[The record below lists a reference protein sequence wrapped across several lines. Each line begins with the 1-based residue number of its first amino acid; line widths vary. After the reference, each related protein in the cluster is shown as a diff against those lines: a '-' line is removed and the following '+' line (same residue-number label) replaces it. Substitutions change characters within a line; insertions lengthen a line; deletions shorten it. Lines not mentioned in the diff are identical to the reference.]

1 MRLRRPRSTA
11 ATAPRPAAGIGAA
24 LVTATVLAALAG
36 CSSDATVAEE
46 PDPDVTSGS
55 APGEATAGTSGPGG
69 SSTAPAGLDPAYAVD
84 PPGRFKALPRTAD
97 VLVQTQDTIDE
108 ETLAEIEKIPGV
120 AAVEQFSMLQVSI
133 ENRVLNVAA
142 VDPATYRRY
151 APGQLPQNQ
160 EIWDRVAAGELA
172 VGKAVA
178 KRLPLDDDDFLELT
192 SEVPPIHLGV
202 MAPQIENAV
211 DAVVNEKWG
220 EALGATPG
228 NALLVSSELT
238 VAPEV
243 VAEPLTKLLPKDS
256 SIERLDAV
264 ARYGLDPDAVQTA
277 QVVGSLADAI
287 GVFTYRPIGG
297 GRIAPDPAWVRTHIS
312 TQSVPILGDVTCN
325 NAMFPQLRAALEE
338 IVTAGLADEI
348 KREQYAGC
356 YYPRFIAGSTS
367 LSNHSFGT
375 ALDLNVPGNLRGTVG
390 EMDRVVV
397 SIFKKWGFA
406 WGGDWRY
413 TDPMHFEMA
422 RIVRPS

>member
-1 MRLRRPRSTA
+1 M
-11 ATAPRPAAGIGAA
+11 IGAA
-24 LVTATVLAALAG
+24 LLVTTLAGSLLAG
-36 CSSDATVAEE
+36 CSGGTTATDE
-46 PDPDVTSGS
+46 PEPAPTSAS
-55 APGEATAGTSGPGG
+55 ATGDGP
-69 SSTAPAGLDPAYAVD
+69 APEPGLDPAYAVE
-84 PPGRFKALPRTAD
+84 PPGRFKSLPRTAD
-97 VLVQTQDTIDE
+97 VVVQAQDTISP
-108 ETLAEIEKIPGV
+108 ETIEAIEAIDGV
-120 AAVEQFSMLQVSI
+120 AAVEQLSLLQVSI

-160 EIWDRVAAGELA
+160 EVWDRVAAGELA
-172 VGKAVA
+172 IGKAVA
-178 KRLPLDDDDFLELT
+178 KRLPFDRRDFLDLT
-192 SEVPPIHLGV
+192 TEVPPIHLGV

-228 NALLVSSELT
+228 NALLISAELLA
-238 VAPEV
+238 APNV
-243 VAEPLTKLLPKDS
+243 IVGPVTKLLPQDS

-297 GRIAPDPAWVRTHIS
+297 GRIAPDPAWVREHIS
-312 TQSVPILGDVTCN
+312 TQVVPILGSVTCN
-325 NAMFPQLRAALEE
+325 NAIFPQLRAALEE
-338 IVTAGLADEI
+338 VVQAGLATEINPDE
-348 KREQYAGC
+348 YAGC
-356 YYPRFIAGSTS
+356 YYPRFIAGTTS

>member
-1 MRLRRPRSTA
+1 MA
-11 ATAPRPAAGIGAA
+11 AALVIAGVLGCSAPASEVTDPGQEPGQGEGQGSGESGSPAAGESA
-24 LVTATVLAALAG
+24 
-36 CSSDATVAEE
+36 SAE
-46 PDPDVTSGS
+46 
-55 APGEATAGTSGPGG
+55 GTP
-69 SSTAPAGLDPAYAVD
+69 GLDPAFAVD
-84 PPGRFKALPRTAD
+84 PPGRFKSLPRTAD
-97 VLVQTQDTIDE
+97 IVVQAEDTIDE
-108 ETLAEIEKIPGV
+108 ETLAAIEGLDGV
-120 AAVEQFSMLQVSI
+120 VAVEQLSLVQVSI
-133 ENRVLNVAA
+133 ENRVLSVAS
-142 VDPATYRRY
+142 VDPASYRRY
-151 APGQLPQNQ
+151 APGELPQNQ

-325 NAMFPQLRAALEE
+325 NAIFPQLRAALEE

-422 RIVRPS
+422 RIVRPG

>member
-1 MRLRRPRSTA
+1 MRLRRTRSTA
-11 ATAPRPAAGIGAA
+11 ATAPRPAAAIAAA
-24 LVTATVLAALAG
+24 LVLAG
-36 CSSDATVAEE
+36 VLGCSAPASEVRDEAIL
-46 PDPDVTSGS
+46 DGS
-55 APGEATAGTSGPGG
+55 ATSASGGSTPGGDSTAGPS
-69 SSTAPAGLDPAYAVD
+69 LDPAYAVD

-97 VLVQTQDTIDE
+97 VVVQTQGTIDE
-108 ETLAEIEKIPGV
+108 ETLAEIERIPGV

-325 NAMFPQLRAALEE
+325 NAIFPELRAALEE

-422 RIVRPS
+422 RIVRPG

>member
-1 MRLRRPRSTA
+1 MGREDRVRVRRA
-11 ATAPRPAAGIGAA
+11 GATVAGRTRPAAALGAA
-24 LVTATVLAALAG
+24 LLALSLLPACSGGTTATDEPEPSPTSA
-36 CSSDATVAEE
+36 SATGDGPRPE
-46 PDPDVTSGS
+46 P
-55 APGEATAGTSGPGG
+55 
-69 SSTAPAGLDPAYAVD
+69 GLDPAYAVE
-84 PPGRFKALPRTAD
+84 PPGRFKALPRKAD
-97 VLVQTQDTIDE
+97 IVVQAQDTIDGATVE
-108 ETLAEIEKIPGV
+108 AIEAIEGV
-120 AAVEQFSMLQVSI
+120 AAVEQLSLLQVSV
-133 ENRVLNVAA
+133 ENRVLNLAA

-151 APGQLPQNQ
+151 APNQLPQTQ
-160 EIWDRVAAGELA
+160 EVWERIAAGELA

-178 KRLPLDDDDFLELT
+178 KRLPFDDQDFLQLT
-192 SEVPPIHLGV
+192 PEVPPIHLGV
-202 MAPQIENAV
+202 KAEQIENAV

-228 NALLVSSELT
+228 NALLISVDLLA
-238 VAPEV
+238 APDV
-243 VAEPLTKLLPKDS
+243 VVGPVTKLLPEDS

-297 GRIAPDPAWVRTHIS
+297 GRIAPDPAWVREHIS
-312 TQSVPILGDVTCN
+312 TQVVPILGSVTCN
-325 NAMFPQLRAALEE
+325 NAIFPQLRAALEE
-338 IVTAGLADEI
+338 IVQADLADEI
-348 KREQYAGC
+348 NPDEYAGC
-356 YYPRFIAGSTS
+356 YYPRFIAGTTS

-422 RIVRPS
+422 RIVRPG

>member
-1 MRLRRPRSTA
+1 MRLRRTRSTA
-11 ATAPRPAAGIGAA
+11 ATAPRPAAALGGA
-24 LVTATVLAALAG
+24 LVVAAVLG
-36 CSSDATVAEE
+36 CSAPASEVRDEGGPDEAATSA
-46 PDPDVTSGS
+46 SGGS
-55 APGEATAGTSGPGG
+55 TPGG
-69 SSTAPAGLDPAYAVD
+69 EVTTAPSLDPAYAVD
-84 PPGRFKALPRTAD
+84 PPGRFKSLPRTAD
-97 VLVQTQDTIDE
+97 IVVQTQETIDE
-108 ETLAEIEKIPGV
+108 DTLAAIEALDGV
-120 AAVEQFSMLQVSI
+120 AAIERLSLLQVSI
-133 ENRVLNVAA
+133 ENRVLDVAA

-151 APGQLPQNQ
+151 APRELPQNQ
-160 EIWDRVAAGELA
+160 AIWDRVAAGELA

-178 KRLPLDDDDFLELT
+178 KRLPLDDDDFVALT

-202 MAPQIENAV
+202 KAPQITNAV

-228 NALLVSSELT
+228 NALLISTGLT
-238 VAPEV
+238 APDAV
-243 VAEPLTKLLPKDS
+243 VKPLAKLLPKDT

-312 TQSVPILGDVTCN
+312 TQSVPILGNVTCN
-325 NAMFPQLRAALEE
+325 NAIFPQLRAALEE
-338 IVTAGLADEI
+338 IVTAGLAAEI

-356 YYPRFIAGSTS
+356 YYPRFIANTTS

-406 WGGDWRY
+406 WGGDWSY

-422 RIVRPS
+422 RIVRPG

>member
-1 MRLRRPRSTA
+1 MRRPGPTA
-11 ATAPRPAAGIGAA
+11 GPRRRPAAYRAA
-24 LVTATVLAALAG
+24 LLGSLAGSLLLAG
-36 CSSDATVAEE
+36 CS
-46 PDPDVTSGS
+46 
-55 APGEATAGTSGPGG
+55 AGTTATDDPQAAGSDGAGG
-69 SSTAPAGLDPAYAVD
+69 GGAPAAQPTARPSVAGLDPAYAVE

-97 VLVQTQDTIDE
+97 VVVQAQGSIDD
-108 ETLAEIEKIPGV
+108 ETVAAIEAIEGV
-120 AAVEQFSMLQVSI
+120 AAVERFSLLQVSI

-142 VDPATYRRY
+142 VDPATFRRY

-178 KRLPLDDDDFLELT
+178 KRLPLDEDDFVPLT
-192 SEVPPIHLGV
+192 TEVPPIHLGV

-220 EALGATPG
+220 EALGAVPG
-228 NALLVSSELT
+228 NALLVSGELT
-238 VAPEV
+238 AAPEV
-243 VAEPLTKLLPKDS
+243 IVEPLTEMLPKDTS
-256 SIERLDAV
+256 VERLDAV

-277 QVVGSLADAI
+277 QVVGSLSEAI

-297 GRIAPDPAWVRTHIS
+297 GRIAPDPAWVRANIS
-312 TQSVPILGDVTCN
+312 TQSVPILGSVTCN
-325 NAMFPQLRAALEE
+325 NAIFPQLRAALEE
-338 IVTAGLADEI
+338 IVLAGLADEI
-348 KREQYAGC
+348 NPDEYAGC
-356 YYPRFIAGSTS
+356 YYPRFIAGSTT

-375 ALDLNVPGNLRGTVG
+375 ALDFNVPGNLRGTVG
-390 EMDRVVV
+390 EMDRTVV

-406 WGGDWRY
+406 WGGDWSY

>member
-1 MRLRRPRSTA
+1 MRVRRAGGTA
-11 ATAPRPAAGIGAA
+11 AGRRPAAGVGAA
-24 LVTATVLAALAG
+24 LLAAALLAG
-36 CSSDATVAEE
+36 CSGGTTVTDDPADPTPGSATTGSSAGED
-46 PDPDVTSGS
+46 PDP
-55 APGEATAGTSGPGG
+55 GP
-69 SSTAPAGLDPAYAVD
+69 GLDPAYAVE

-97 VLVQTQDTIDE
+97 LVVQAQDTISDE
-108 ETLAEIEKIPGV
+108 TVATIERIPGV
-120 AAVEQFSMLQVSI
+120 GAVERLSLLQVSI
-133 ENRVLNVAA
+133 ENRVLDVAA

-151 APGQLPQNQ
+151 APRELPQNQ
-160 EIWDRVAAGELA
+160 EVWDRVAAGELA

-178 KRLPLDDDDFLELT
+178 KRLPFDRQDFLELT
-192 SEVPPIHLGV
+192 TEVPPIHLGV

-228 NALLVSSELT
+228 NALLI
-238 VAPEV
+238 A
-243 VAEPLTKLLPKDS
+243 AEPLTAPDAILGPVTKVLPNDS

-277 QVVGSLADAI
+277 QVVGSLADAV
-287 GVFTYRPIGG
+287 GTFTYRPIGG
-297 GRIAPDPAWVRTHIS
+297 GRIAPDPAWVRANIS
-312 TQSVPILGDVTCN
+312 TQVVPILGSVTCN
-325 NAMFPQLRAALEE
+325 NAIFPQLRAALEE
-338 IVTAGLADEI
+338 IVLAGLADEI
-348 KREQYAGC
+348 NPDEYAGC
-356 YYPRFIAGSTS
+356 YYPRFIAGSTT

-406 WGGDWRY
+406 WGGDWSY

>member
-1 MRLRRPRSTA
+1 MRLRRTRSTA
-11 ATAPRPAAGIGAA
+11 AAPKSAAAMPAA
-24 LVTATVLAALAG
+24 LVLAAVLG
-36 CSSDATVAEE
+36 CSAPAAEVRDGAAPEEGAARASGGSTPSSD
-46 PDPDVTSGS
+46 GS
-55 APGEATAGTSGPGG
+55 DTSGP
-69 SSTAPAGLDPAYAVD
+69 SLDPAYAVD

-97 VLVQTQDTIDE
+97 VVVQTQETIDE

-178 KRLPLDDDDFLELT
+178 KRLPLDDDDFVALT
-192 SEVPPIHLGV
+192 TEVPPIHLGV

-243 VAEPLTKLLPKDS
+243 VADPLTKLLPKGS

-325 NAMFPQLRAALEE
+325 NAIFPQLRAALEE

-422 RIVRPS
+422 RIVRPG

>member
-1 MRLRRPRSTA
+1 MRLRRTRSTA
-11 ATAPRPAAGIGAA
+11 ATAPRPAAALCAA
-24 LVTATVLAALAG
+24 LTTGAMLAALAG
-36 CSSDATVAEE
+36 CSADTTVAEE
-46 PDPDVTSGS
+46 PEPSGTSSS
-55 APGEATAGTSGPGG
+55 ATGTATDPGESAQP
-69 SSTAPAGLDPAYAVD
+69 GLDPAYAVD

-97 VLVQTQDTIDE
+97 VVVQTQETIDE
-108 ETLAEIEKIPGV
+108 ETLAKIERIPGV

-172 VGKAVA
+172 VGRAVA
-178 KRLPLDDDDFLELT
+178 RRLPLDDDDFLQLT

-325 NAMFPQLRAALEE
+325 NAIFPQLRAALEE

-406 WGGDWRY
+406 WGGDWSY

-422 RIVRPS
+422 RIVRPG

>member
-1 MRLRRPRSTA
+1 MRLRRTRSTA
-11 ATAPRPAAGIGAA
+11 ATAPRPAAVMAAA
-24 LVTATVLAALAG
+24 LVIAGVLG
-36 CSSDATVAEE
+36 CSAPASEVTDPGQE
-46 PDPDVTSGS
+46 PGQGTGAGAGGSGS
-55 APGEATAGTSGPGG
+55 PTAGESAGAEGTP
-69 SSTAPAGLDPAYAVD
+69 GLDPAFAVD
-84 PPGRFKALPRTAD
+84 PPGRFKSLPRTAD
-97 VLVQTQDTIDE
+97 IVVQAEDTIDE
-108 ETLAEIEKIPGV
+108 DTLAAIEGLDGV
-120 AAVEQFSMLQVSI
+120 VAVEQLSLVQVSI
-133 ENRVLNVAA
+133 ENRVLSVAS
-142 VDPATYRRY
+142 VDPASYRRY
-151 APGQLPQNQ
+151 APGELPQNQ
-160 EIWDRVAAGELA
+160 EIWDRVAGGELA
-172 VGKAVA
+172 VGQALA
-178 KRLPLDDDDFLELT
+178 RRLPLEDDWLQLT
-192 SEVPPIHLGV
+192 SDVPPIHLGV
-202 MAPQIENAV
+202 KAPQITNAV
-211 DAVVNEKWG
+211 DVVVNEKWG
-220 EALGATPG
+220 EALGAVPG
-228 NALLVSSELT
+228 NALLVSTGLT
-238 VAPEV
+238 APDAV
-243 VAEPLTKLLPKDS
+243 VGPLTKLLPKDT

-325 NAMFPQLRAALEE
+325 NAIFPQLRAALEE

-422 RIVRPS
+422 RIVRPG

>member
-1 MRLRRPRSTA
+1 MRRPGSTA
-11 ATAPRPAAGIGAA
+11 GPGRGSAA
-24 LVTATVLAALAG
+24 VRAALAG
-36 CSSDATVAEE
+36 SVVGAVFLTACSAGTTAID
-46 PDPDVTSGS
+46 DPDSGPSAAPSGS
-55 APGEATAGTSGPGG
+55 GGAAERPEGEA
-69 SSTAPAGLDPAYAVD
+69 STVPGLDPAYAVE

-97 VLVQTQDTIDE
+97 IVVQAQETIDD
-108 ETLAEIEKIPGV
+108 ETLAAIERLEGV
-120 AAVEQFSMLQVSI
+120 ASVERFSLLQISI

-142 VDPATYRRY
+142 VDPATFRRY

-178 KRLPLDDDDFLELT
+178 KRLPLDENDFLPLT
-192 SEVPPIHLGV
+192 TEVPPIHLGV

-220 EALGATPG
+220 EALGAVPG
-228 NALLVSSELT
+228 NALLVSGELT
-238 VAPEV
+238 VPPDV
-243 VAEPLTKLLPKDS
+243 ITGPLTKMLPEDTS
-256 SIERLDAV
+256 VERLDAV

-297 GRIAPDPAWVRTHIS
+297 GRIAPDPAWVRANIS
-312 TQSVPILGDVTCN
+312 TQAVPILGQVTCN
-325 NAMFPQLRAALEE
+325 NAIFPQLRAALEE
-338 IVTAGLADEI
+338 IVQAGLADEI
-348 KREQYAGC
+348 NPDEYAGC
-356 YYPRFIAGSTS
+356 YYPRFIAGSTT

-406 WGGDWRY
+406 WGGDWSY

>member
-11 ATAPRPAAGIGAA
+11 ATAPRPAAALCAA
-24 LVTATVLAALAG
+24 LTTGAMLAALAG
-36 CSSDATVAEE
+36 CSADTTVAEE
-46 PDPDVTSGS
+46 PEPSGTSSS
-55 APGEATAGTSGPGG
+55 ATGTATDPGESAQP
-69 SSTAPAGLDPAYAVD
+69 GLDPAYAVD
-84 PPGRFKALPRTAD
+84 APGRFKSLPRTAD
-97 VLVQTQDTIDE
+97 IVVQTQETIDE
-108 ETLAEIEKIPGV
+108 DTIAAIEALDGV
-120 AAVEQFSMLQVSI
+120 AAIERLSLLQVSI
-133 ENRVLNVAA
+133 ENRVLDVAA

-151 APGQLPQNQ
+151 APRELPQNQ

-178 KRLPLDDDDFLELT
+178 KRLPLDDDDFVALT

-202 MAPQIENAV
+202 KAPQITNAV

-228 NALLVSSELT
+228 NALLISTGLT
-238 VAPEV
+238 APDAV
-243 VAEPLTKLLPKDS
+243 VKPLAKLLPEDT

-312 TQSVPILGDVTCN
+312 TQSVPILGSVTCN
-325 NAMFPQLRAALEE
+325 NAIFPQLRAALEE
-338 IVTAGLADEI
+338 IVTAGLAAEI

-356 YYPRFIAGSTS
+356 YYPRFIAGTTS

-422 RIVRPS
+422 RIVRPG

>member
-1 MRLRRPRSTA
+1 PGQGTGAGAGGSGS
-11 ATAPRPAAGIGAA
+11 PAAGESAGA
-24 LVTATVLAALAG
+24 
-36 CSSDATVAEE
+36 D
-46 PDPDVTSGS
+46 
-55 APGEATAGTSGPGG
+55 GTP
-69 SSTAPAGLDPAYAVD
+69 GLDPAFAVD
-84 PPGRFKALPRTAD
+84 PPGRFKSLPRTAD
-97 VLVQTQDTIDE
+97 IVVQTQETIDE
-108 ETLAEIEKIPGV
+108 DTLAAIEALDGV
-120 AAVEQFSMLQVSI
+120 AAIERLSLLQVSI
-133 ENRVLNVAA
+133 ENRVLDVAA

-151 APGQLPQNQ
+151 APGELPQNQ

-178 KRLPLDDDDFLELT
+178 KRLPLDDDDFVALT
-192 SEVPPIHLGV
+192 TEVPPIHLGV
-202 MAPQIENAV
+202 KAPQITNAV

-228 NALLVSSELT
+228 NALLISTGLT
-238 VAPEV
+238 APDAV
-243 VAEPLTKLLPKDS
+243 VKPLTKLLPEAS

-325 NAMFPQLRAALEE
+325 NAIFPQLRAALEE

-406 WGGDWRY
+406 WGGDWSY

-422 RIVRPS
+422 RIVRPG

>member
-11 ATAPRPAAGIGAA
+11 ATAPRPAAALCAA
-24 LVTATVLAALAG
+24 LTTGAMLAALAG
-36 CSSDATVAEE
+36 CSADTTVAEE
-46 PDPDVTSGS
+46 PEPSGTSSS
-55 APGEATAGTSGPGG
+55 ATGTATDPGESAQP
-69 SSTAPAGLDPAYAVD
+69 GLDPAYAVD
-84 PPGRFKALPRTAD
+84 APGRFKSLPRTAD
-97 VLVQTQDTIDE
+97 IVVQTQETIDE
-108 ETLAEIEKIPGV
+108 DTIAAIEALDGV
-120 AAVEQFSMLQVSI
+120 AAIERLSLLQVSI
-133 ENRVLNVAA
+133 ENRVLDVAA

-151 APGQLPQNQ
+151 APRELPQNQ

-178 KRLPLDDDDFLELT
+178 KRLPLDDDDFVALT

-202 MAPQIENAV
+202 KAPQITNAV

-228 NALLVSSELT
+228 NALLISTGLT
-238 VAPEV
+238 APDAV
-243 VAEPLTKLLPKDS
+243 VKPLAKLLPEDT

-277 QVVGSLADAI
+277 QVVGSLSDAI

-297 GRIAPDPAWVRTHIS
+297 GRIAPDPAWVRTH
-312 TQSVPILGDVTCN
+312 
-325 NAMFPQLRAALEE
+325 E
-338 IVTAGLADEI
+338 IVTAGLSHEI

-356 YYPRFIAGSTS
+356 YYPRFIAGTTS

-422 RIVRPS
+422 RIVRPG

>member
-1 MRLRRPRSTA
+1 MRLRRTRSTA
-11 ATAPRPAAGIGAA
+11 ATAPRPAA
-24 LVTATVLAALAG
+24 ALAG
-36 CSSDATVAEE
+36 ALVVAAVLGCSAPASEVRDQAVPDEGATSASGGST
-46 PDPDVTSGS
+46 PSGDVT
-55 APGEATAGTSGPGG
+55 TGP
-69 SSTAPAGLDPAYAVD
+69 SLDPAYAVD

-97 VLVQTQDTIDE
+97 VVVQTQETIDE
-108 ETLAEIEKIPGV
+108 ETLAKIERIPGV

-172 VGKAVA
+172 VGRAVA
-178 KRLPLDDDDFLELT
+178 RRLPLDDDDFLQLT

-325 NAMFPQLRAALEE
+325 NAIFPQLRAALEE

-348 KREQYAGC
+348 KRDQYAGC

-406 WGGDWRY
+406 WGGDWSY

-422 RIVRPS
+422 RIVRPG

>member
-1 MRLRRPRSTA
+1 MRLRRTRSTA
-11 ATAPRPAAGIGAA
+11 ATAPRPAAAIAAA
-24 LVTATVLAALAG
+24 LVLAG
-36 CSSDATVAEE
+36 VLGCSAPASEVRDEAIL
-46 PDPDVTSGS
+46 DGS
-55 APGEATAGTSGPGG
+55 ATSASGGSTPGGDSTAGPS
-69 SSTAPAGLDPAYAVD
+69 LDPAYAVD

-97 VLVQTQDTIDE
+97 VVVQTQGTIDE
-108 ETLAEIEKIPGV
+108 ETLAEIERIPGV

-243 VAEPLTKLLPKDS
+243 VAEPLTKLLAKDS

-325 NAMFPQLRAALEE
+325 NAIFPQLRAALEE

-422 RIVRPS
+422 RIVRPG

>member
-1 MRLRRPRSTA
+1 MA
-11 ATAPRPAAGIGAA
+11 EAIDGGIQGAFGREG
-24 LVTATVLAALAG
+24 T
-36 CSSDATVAEE
+36 
-46 PDPDVTSGS
+46 DVH
-55 APGEATAGTSGPGG
+55 
-69 SSTAPAGLDPAYAVD
+69 L
-84 PPGRFKALPRTAD
+84 
-97 VLVQTQDTIDE
+97 IDE
-108 ETLAEIEKIPGV
+108 P
-120 AAVEQFSMLQVSI
+120 
-133 ENRVLNVAA
+133 
-142 VDPATYRRY
+142 
-151 APGQLPQNQ
+151 
-160 EIWDRVAAGELA
+160 AGELA
-172 VGKAVA
+172 AGKAVA

-325 NAMFPQLRAALEE
+325 NAIFPQLRAALEE

-406 WGGDWRY
+406 WGGDWSY

-422 RIVRPS
+422 RIVRPG

>member
-1 MRLRRPRSTA
+1 MRVRRGGPTAGA
-11 ATAPRPAAGIGAA
+11 ATRPAAALGAA
-24 LVTATVLAALAG
+24 LLAAALVSG
-36 CSSDATVAEE
+36 CSSGRTTATDEA
-46 PDPDVTSGS
+46 DPSGS
-55 APGEATAGTSGPGG
+55 DTSETAADPGKPG
-69 SSTAPAGLDPAYAVD
+69 AVAAGLDPAYAVE
-84 PPGRFKALPRTAD
+84 PPGRFKALPRAAD
-97 VLVQTQDTIDE
+97 IVVQAQDPLDE
-108 ETLAEIEKIPGV
+108 ETLAAIRALDGV
-120 AAVEQFSMLQVSI
+120 EAVEQLSLLQVSI

-151 APGQLPQNQ
+151 APEGLPGNQ
-160 EIWDRVAAGELA
+160 EVWERVAAGELA

-178 KRLPLDDDDFLELT
+178 KRLPFDDSDFLELT

-220 EALGATPG
+220 EALGAVPG
-228 NALLVSSELT
+228 NALLVSTGLT
-238 VAPEV
+238 APDAV
-243 VAEPLTKLLPKDS
+243 VGPLTRLLPQDTS
-256 SIERLDAV
+256 VERLDAV

-277 QVVGSLADAI
+277 QVVGSLADAV

-297 GRIAPDPAWVRTHIS
+297 GRIAPDPAWVREHIS
-312 TQSVPILGDVTCN
+312 TQAVPILGNVTCN
-325 NAMFPQLRAALEE
+325 NAIFPQLRAALEE
-338 IVTAGLADEI
+338 IVQAGLAGEIHPDE
-348 KREQYAGC
+348 YAGC
-356 YYPRFIAGSTS
+356 YYPRFIAGTTT

-375 ALDLNVPGNLRGTVG
+375 ALDFNVPGNLRGTVG

-422 RIVRPS
+422 RIVRPG

>member
-1 MRLRRPRSTA
+1 MRLRRTRSTA
-11 ATAPRPAAGIGAA
+11 AARRP
-24 LVTATVLAALAG
+24 TAALAG
-36 CSSDATVAEE
+36 ALVVIAALGCSAPASEVTDPGQE
-46 PDPDVTSGS
+46 PGQGTGAGAGGSGS
-55 APGEATAGTSGPGG
+55 PAAGESAGADGTP
-69 SSTAPAGLDPAYAVD
+69 GLDPAFAVD
-84 PPGRFKALPRTAD
+84 PPGRFKSLPRTAD
-97 VLVQTQDTIDE
+97 IVVQTQETIDE
-108 ETLAEIEKIPGV
+108 DTLAAIEALDGV
-120 AAVEQFSMLQVSI
+120 AAIERLSLLQVSI
-133 ENRVLNVAA
+133 ENRVLDVAA

-151 APGQLPQNQ
+151 APGELPQNQ

-178 KRLPLDDDDFLELT
+178 KRLPLDDDDFVALT
-192 SEVPPIHLGV
+192 TEVPPIHLGV
-202 MAPQIENAV
+202 KAPQITNAV

-228 NALLVSSELT
+228 NALLISTGLT
-238 VAPEV
+238 APDAV
-243 VAEPLTKLLPKDS
+243 VKPLTKLLPEAS

-325 NAMFPQLRAALEE
+325 NAIFPQLRAALEE

-422 RIVRPS
+422 RIVRPG

>member
-1 MRLRRPRSTA
+1 MRLRRTRSTA
-11 ATAPRPAAGIGAA
+11 ATAPRPAAAIAAA
-24 LVTATVLAALAG
+24 LVLAG
-36 CSSDATVAEE
+36 VLGCSAPASEVRDEAIL
-46 PDPDVTSGS
+46 DGS
-55 APGEATAGTSGPGG
+55 ATSASGGSTPGGDSTAGPS
-69 SSTAPAGLDPAYAVD
+69 LDPAYAVD

-97 VLVQTQDTIDE
+97 VVVQTQGTIDE
-108 ETLAEIEKIPGV
+108 ETLAEIERIPGV

-325 NAMFPQLRAALEE
+325 NAIFPQLRAALEE

-422 RIVRPS
+422 RIVRPG